1 MLLNSLRRINYAAVI
16 CSVGLIS
23 AMAALSVVALR
34 QTTRQTTEDV
44 ESLQQGT
51 TLGSTLVSAVLTE
64 IGAAEEY
71 LTTPSPAVKAEFI
84 SNGDSAYMY
93 QARLRDLPHF
103 DAGDRRLINLIA
115 ATQANLEVAYAN
127 AHALADLGR
136 GAEARLVATRAK
148 TAADSLVQAVR
159 ELSVEQGRHAMERAT
174 ALRSRAGSY
183 QKLLIAGAILA
194 VIIAV
199 SAGLAFVRLVDRQL
213 TRLSASADRFGAGD
227 LRPAEVGQMPEELA
241 RLAHA
246 MDNMAARLRAV
257 VGTVIKESQQLAA
270 SAGDFSAMSEEI
282 AASSGQISAAMLK
295 ISSGAE
301 HQVMGMSEADQLLGR
316 LREASATNAEA
327 AQRVVRLAEEIRR
340 TALRYR
346 QDVEAARSTLLDV
359 QGVVQTSAQQ
369 VRALVQQS
377 ESITAFIDLIKQISS
392 QTNLLALNAAI
403 EAARAGE
410 AGRGFAVVADEVRKL
425 AEKVKTATQV
435 IGQNTQSMI
444 NLVSD
449 TSAKTQTI
457 VGEVTR
463 ANGYIETS
471 AADLS
476 TMVCEFK
483 RTTEQLS
490 TISGAIHNLRESN
503 QAIHR
508 EVEEIRDHSV
518 EISGRMKQCIDSAK
532 TLRESTEDL
541 QCTLADFRTGNSKF
555 DSLHDNCMAFRDSVA
570 GVLQRLADRG
580 VNVFD
585 QAYKEIPG
593 SNPKRYT
600 TAYDGQCD
608 SELTRM
614 YDDLLRQVPG
624 LSYSLCVDTNGYAP
638 AHNSQF
644 SNPPTGDPAVDLGKC
659 RHKRIFND
667 PVGIKLAKNQKPSL
681 FQTYVRDTGE
691 ILSDLSMPITI
702 NGRHWGAVRIGF
714 KSESVL

>member
-1 MLLNSLRRINYAAVI
+1 MGLFGPSAALDKLDRDMASIANGEADLSHSIGSANGNIEGRISANINRFFGRVRDLITHARQGSVSIATDAARMNHLVLLTDAAVR
-16 CSVGLIS
+16 
-23 AMAALSVVALR
+23 R
-34 QTTRQTTEDV
+34 Q
-44 ESLQQGT
+44 
-51 TLGSTLVSAVLTE
+51 
-64 IGAAEEY
+64 
-71 LTTPSPAVKAEFI
+71 
-84 SNGDSAYMY
+84 
-93 QARLRDLPHF
+93 
-103 DAGDRRLINLIA
+103 
-115 ATQANLEVAYAN
+115 
-127 AHALADLGR
+127 
-136 GAEARLVATRAK
+136 
-148 TAADSLVQAVR
+148 
-159 ELSVEQGRHAMERAT
+159 
-174 ALRSRAGSY
+174 
-183 QKLLIAGAILA
+183 
-194 VIIAV
+194 
-199 SAGLAFVRLVDRQL
+199 
-213 TRLSASADRFGAGD
+213 
-227 LRPAEVGQMPEELA
+227 EELA
-241 RLAHA
+241 SDVFESSNRVNQAVGEVA
-246 MDNMAARLRAV
+246 MNADA
-257 VGTVIKESQQLAA
+257 IQA
-270 SAGDFSAMSEEI
+270 STQNNLD
-282 AASSGQISAAMLK
+282 L
-295 ISSGAE
+295 
-301 HQVMGMSEADQLLGR
+301 
-316 LREASATNAEA
+316 
-327 AQRVVRLAEEIRR
+327 AQRSLEQMETVAS
-340 TALRYR
+340 TM
-346 QDVEAARSTLLDV
+346 RSTNEHIEHFSSTVTELHSSSMKINEIV
-359 QGVVQTSAQQ
+359 S
-369 VRALVQQS
+369 
-377 ESITAFIDLIKQISS
+377 LINDISD

-463 ANGYIETS
+463 ANEYIETS
-471 AADLS
+471 AADLT
-476 TMVCEFK
+476 TMVSEFK

-503 QAIHR
+503 ESIHH

-555 DSLHDNCMAFRDSVA
+555 DNLHDQCIGFRDSVA
-570 GVLQRLADRG
+570 GVLQRLAERG

-624 LSYSLCVDTNGYAP
+624 LSYSLCVDNNGYAP

-667 PVGIKLAKNQKPSL
+667 PVGLKLAKNQKPSL

-691 ILSDLSMPITI
+691 ILSDLSMPIII
-702 NGRHWGAVRIGF
+702 NGRHWGAVRVGF